1 MLAGYY
7 RAEPAVHQYW
17 SLYWQDTGEP
27 CQRCTNTNPCVGGV
41 LPSRASGAPILTL
54 VYIAFCWSLGFV
66 HPVDNFLLCSRQ
78 LRHLLAL
85 YLLYHV
91 LFSPSAHY
99 VLLSPCSMHVLSCYH
114 VWMSHGR
121 GAGEPGRDAHGCLRS
136 ESWYGSG
143 RACAVCQI
151 LLTLILKL
159 RVWNRNLWVHIKLSH
174 GYGHF
179 SLSLGKT
186 LPFSLNPTHLIRKSV
201 NADNGHFWLVQ
212 STDSYG
218 KLTLLIRTLSC
229 QLLQY
234 GRGEKRGHSPA
245 LTPR

>member
-27 CQRCTNTNPCVGGV
+27 CQRCTNTKPCVGGV

-66 HPVDNFLLCSRQ
+66 HPVQLITSCFAPDNS
-78 LRHLLAL
+78 RHLLAL

-91 LFSPSAHY
+91 LFSLSARH

-136 ESWYGSG
+136 ESWYGSV

-159 RVWNRNLWVHIKLSH
+159 TVWNRNLWVHIKLSVLMFIYYRTPLH
-174 GYGHF
+174 GHPLNMDT
-179 SLSLGKT
+179 SLLWSLFFVPRENPCIFFKFN
-186 LPFSLNPTHLIRKSV
+186 PLNTEIR
-201 NADNGHFWLVQ
+201 
-212 STDSYG
+212 
-218 KLTLLIRTLSC
+218 
-229 QLLQY
+229 
-234 GRGEKRGHSPA
+234 
-245 LTPR
+245 